1 MKAVANFFNKQ
12 RMVVQTKA
20 TFNISAA
27 DGVCVIMNCF
37 CNQ

>member
-20 TFNISAA
+20 TFKISAA
-27 DGVCVIMNCF
+27 DGV
-37 CNQ
+37 